1 MASISQLGNLSD
13 WFSRL
18 QRAYM
23 ASGDEAVLEE
33 VADLG
38 RLMAV
43 TGVGLESVIEV
54 HGEVLAAELAAAP
67 HSDTGSLVAAACTV
81 LSELMLAYRIA
92 SQRVALDDDPA
103 PDGGPAQ
110 FSNDFPS
117 EFVRFHRDGTLGDGT
132 LGDGTLGD
140 GARGDGARGDGTRA
154 NSQVELYHWLELRF
168 GHEVSLAAQAAVAQS
183 HIAMFEPALP
193 VGTAPIRLIICPFH
207 DGGGIIAIRDVK
219 YLIDARERAFQRR
232 KLESVGQMA
241 SGLAHE
247 VNNLLQPIL
256 SMAQMAQEDH
266 SGDAELAKSMAVI
279 LDSTKRVAAIV
290 DGMLLYVRRKP
301 KELQHICLAEA
312 VRREVDALRRSVPPG
327 IGLGLHGDGATG
339 WVVVHPG
346 ELSQIIKNLV
356 DNAVQA
362 LSGHG
367 AITICVDEL
376 RIADAKAVRMQMQ
389 PGRYACLTLS
399 DNGKG
404 IAPALLERVFE
415 PFFTTKGIGQG
426 TGLGLSIV
434 QGIVKSW
441 GGSIT
446 ARNLAEGGAAFDVM
460 LPLADAPVGI
470 ECGGDVD
477 GFHARQHMPDDDK
490 HIRPAPKRN
499 ILHRGAVA

>member
-1 MASISQLGNLSD
+1 
-13 WFSRL
+13 
-18 QRAYM
+18 M

-43 TGVGLESVIEV
+43 TEVGLESVIEV

-103 PDGGPAQ
+103 PDGGPTQ

-140 GARGDGARGDGTRA
+140 GTLGDSRG
-154 NSQVELYHWLELRF
+154 ELHHWLQLRF

-266 SGDAELAKSMAVI
+266 SGDAELAESMAVI

-356 DNAVQA
+356 DNAVHA

-376 RIADAKAVRMQMQ
+376 PIADAMAVRMQMQ

-460 LPLADAPVGI
+460 LPLADAPVEI
-470 ECGGDVD
+470 EGGGDVD
-477 GFHARQHMPDDDK
+477 GFHATLQHMPDDDK
-490 HIRPAPKRN
+490 HHSTCPKAEHSSSRGRCVIQP
-499 ILHRGAVA
+499 ILALWKPHEY

>member
-1 MASISQLGNLSD
+1 MTPVSQFGNLSD

-23 ASGDEAVLEE
+23 ASADEAVLEE

-43 TGVGLESVIEV
+43 TEVGVELVIEV
-54 HGEVLAAELAAAP
+54 HGEVLATELAAAP
-67 HSDTGSLVAAACTV
+67 HADGGRLVAAAGTV
-81 LSELMLAYRIA
+81 LSELMLACRIA
-92 SQRVALDDDPA
+92 SQRVAFDDDPA
-103 PDGGPAQ
+103 ADDGPAQ
-110 FSNDFPS
+110 FSNDPPS
-117 EFVRFHRDGTLGDGT
+117 EFVRFHRDGAMGDRMLTDGT
-132 LGDGTLGD
+132 PASGPRSSSHGDLC
-140 GARGDGARGDGTRA
+140 R
-154 NSQVELYHWLELRF
+154 WLELRF
-168 GHEVSLAAQAAVAQS
+168 GQEVSLAAQAAVTQGR
-183 HIAMFEPALP
+183 IAMFEPTLP
-193 VGTAPIRLIICPFH
+193 AGSAPIRLIICPFH

-219 YLIDARERAFQRR
+219 HLIDARERAFQRR

-266 SGDAELAKSMAVI
+266 PADAELAGSMAVI

-301 KELQHICLAEA
+301 KELQHIRLAEA
-312 VRREVDALRRSVPPG
+312 VRREVDALRPSVPPG
-327 IGLGLHGDGATG
+327 IDLQLRGDGATG
-339 WVVVHPG
+339 RVVVHPG
-346 ELSQIIKNLV
+346 ELSQIIRNLM
-356 DNAVQA
+356 DNALHV
-362 LSGHG
+362 LGGHG
-367 AITICVDEL
+367 TITVRVDEV
-376 RIADAKAVRMQMQ
+376 RIADATAVRMQMR
-389 PGRYACLTLS
+389 PGRYACLTFS

-404 IAPALLERVFE
+404 IAPGLLERVFE

-441 GGSIT
+441 SGSIT

-460 LPLADAPVGI
+460 LPLADA
-470 ECGGDVD
+470 
-477 GFHARQHMPDDDK
+477 HPD
-490 HIRPAPKRN
+490 
-499 ILHRGAVA
+499 